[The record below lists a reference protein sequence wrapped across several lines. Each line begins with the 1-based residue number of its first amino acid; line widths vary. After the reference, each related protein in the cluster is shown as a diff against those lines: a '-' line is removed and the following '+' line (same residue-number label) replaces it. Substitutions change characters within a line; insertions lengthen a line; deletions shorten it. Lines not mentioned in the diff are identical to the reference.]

1 MMKRKTILTIIV
13 EVLLI
18 LVFVSVDLLTKTFIY
33 EPINAGAP
41 DIVLINNV
49 LKFTAVQNT
58 GASFGI
64 FKGNAII
71 LAIISLIIII
81 IVFTIQMLSLTKL
94 KDKTFRFGLI
104 LIVAGGIGNII
115 DRFLLGHVRDF
126 IYFELIDFPVFNIA
140 DSCLT
145 IGCVLVII
153 YVIIYYVK
161 DYKKN
166 K

>member
-1 MMKRKTILTIIV
+1 MKRKTILTIIV

-33 EPINAGAP
+33 EPIDGAP
-41 DIVLINNV
+41 DIVLINNI

-81 IVFTIQMLSLTKL
+81 VVFIIQMFSLTKL

-104 LIVAGGIGNII
+104 LIVAGGIGNIV

-145 IGCVLVII
+145 IGCVLIII

-161 DYKKN
+161 DCKKN

>member
-1 MMKRKTILTIIV
+1 MKRKTILTIIV

-33 EPINAGAP
+33 EPIDAGAP
-41 DIVLINNV
+41 DIVLINNI

-71 LAIISLIIII
+71 LAIVSLIIII
-81 IVFTIQMLSLTKL
+81 VVFIIQMFSLTKL

-104 LIVAGGIGNII
+104 LIVAGGIGNIV

-145 IGCVLVII
+145 IGCVLIII
-153 YVIIYYVK
+153 YVIIYYIK
-161 DYKKN
+161 DCKKN

>member
-1 MMKRKTILTIIV
+1 MKRKTILTIIV

-33 EPINAGAP
+33 EPIDAGAP
-41 DIVLINNV
+41 DIVLINNI

-81 IVFTIQMLSLTKL
+81 VVFIIQMFSLTKL

-104 LIVAGGIGNII
+104 LIVAGGIGNIV

-145 IGCVLVII
+145 IGCVLIII

-161 DYKKN
+161 DCKKN

>member
-1 MMKRKTILTIIV
+1 MKRKTILTIIV

-33 EPINAGAP
+33 EPIDAGAP
-41 DIVLINNV
+41 DIVLINNI

-71 LAIISLIIII
+71 LAIVSLIIII
-81 IVFTIQMLSLTKL
+81 VVFIIQMFSLTKL

-104 LIVAGGIGNII
+104 LIVAGGIGNIV

-145 IGCVLVII
+145 IGCVLIII

-161 DYKKN
+161 DCKKN

>member
-1 MMKRKTILTIIV
+1 MKRKTILTIIV

-41 DIVLINNV
+41 DIVLINNI

-81 IVFTIQMLSLTKL
+81 VVFIIQMFSLTKL

-104 LIVAGGIGNII
+104 LIVAGGIGNIV

-145 IGCVLVII
+145 IGCVLIII

-161 DYKKN
+161 DCKKN

>member
-1 MMKRKTILTIIV
+1 MKRKTILTIIV

-41 DIVLINNV
+41 DIVLINNI

-81 IVFTIQMLSLTKL
+81 VVFIIQMFSLTKL

-104 LIVAGGIGNII
+104 LIVAGGIGNIV

-126 IYFELIDFPVFNIA
+126 IYFELIYFPVFNIA

-145 IGCVLVII
+145 IGCVLIII

-161 DYKKN
+161 DCKKN

>member
-1 MMKRKTILTIIV
+1 MKRKTILTIIV

-41 DIVLINNV
+41 DIVLINNI
-49 LKFTAVQNT
+49 LKFTVVQNT

-81 IVFTIQMLSLTKL
+81 VVFIIQMFSLTKL

-104 LIVAGGIGNII
+104 LIVAGGIGNIV

-145 IGCVLVII
+145 IGCVLIII

-161 DYKKN
+161 DCKKN

>member
-1 MMKRKTILTIIV
+1 MKRKTILTIIV

-33 EPINAGAP
+33 EPIDAGAP
-41 DIVLINNV
+41 DIVLINNI

-71 LAIISLIIII
+71 LAIVSLIIII
-81 IVFTIQMLSLTKL
+81 VVFIIQMFSLTKL

-104 LIVAGGIGNII
+104 LIVAGGIGNIV

-126 IYFELIDFPVFNIA
+126 IYFELIHFPVFNIA

-145 IGCVLVII
+145 IGCVLIII

-161 DYKKN
+161 DCKKN

>member
-1 MMKRKTILTIIV
+1 MKRKTILTIIV

-41 DIVLINNV
+41 DIVLINNI

-81 IVFTIQMLSLTKL
+81 VVFIIQMFSLTKL

-104 LIVAGGIGNII
+104 LIVAGGIGNIV

-145 IGCVLVII
+145 IGCVLIII
-153 YVIIYYVK
+153 YVIIYYIK
-161 DYKKN
+161 DCKKN

>member
-1 MMKRKTILTIIV
+1 MKRKTILTIIV

-33 EPINAGAP
+33 EPIAAGAP
-41 DIVLINNV
+41 DIVLINNI

-81 IVFTIQMLSLTKL
+81 VVFIIQMFSLTKL

-104 LIVAGGIGNII
+104 LIVAGGIGNIV

-145 IGCVLVII
+145 IGCVLIII

-161 DYKKN
+161 DCKKN

>member
-1 MMKRKTILTIIV
+1 MKRKTILTIIV

-41 DIVLINNV
+41 DIVLINNI

-71 LAIISLIIII
+71 LAIVSLIIII
-81 IVFTIQMLSLTKL
+81 VVFIIQMFSLTKL

-104 LIVAGGIGNII
+104 LIVAGGIGNIV

-145 IGCVLVII
+145 IGCVLIII

-161 DYKKN
+161 DCKKN

>member
-1 MMKRKTILTIIV
+1 MKRKTILTIIV

-41 DIVLINNV
+41 DIVLINNI

-81 IVFTIQMLSLTKL
+81 VVFIIQMFSLTKL

-104 LIVAGGIGNII
+104 LIVAGGIGNIV

-126 IYFELIDFPVFNIA
+126 IYFELINFPVFNIA

-145 IGCVLVII
+145 IGCVLIII

-161 DYKKN
+161 DCKKN

>member
-1 MMKRKTILTIIV
+1 
-13 EVLLI
+13 
-18 LVFVSVDLLTKTFIY
+18 
-33 EPINAGAP
+33 
-41 DIVLINNV
+41 
-49 LKFTAVQNT
+49 
-58 GASFGI
+58 
-64 FKGNAII
+64 
-71 LAIISLIIII
+71 
-81 IVFTIQMLSLTKL
+81 MLSLTKL

-153 YVIIYYVK
+153 YVIYYVK